1 MPILKSVTTP
11 QGVPCGYHK
20 PVSGE
25 YSFAD
30 GVVVIRVASFYDQA
44 THDAGAGAVW
54 VWPVTL
60 PISQAAD
67 VETAMLTAEGSPFA
81 GGSLLVAQTATP

>member
-1 MPILKSVTTP
+1 MPIVKSVVTP
-11 QGVPCGYHK
+11 NGVPCQFHK
-20 PVSGE
+20 ATSGE

-44 THDAGAGAVW
+44 THDAKAGAVW

-60 PISQAAD
+60 PISHAAA
-67 VETAMLTAEGSPFA
+67 VEDAIVADETSPFY
-81 GGSLLVAQTATP
+81 GGQRV

>member
-11 QGVPCGYHK
+11 NGVPCGFHK

-25 YSFAD
+25 YSFRD
-30 GVVVIRVASFYDQA
+30 GVVVIRVASYYDQA
-44 THDAGAGAVW
+44 MHDAGAGAVW

-67 VETAMLTAEGSPFA
+67 VEAAMLSSMDSPFY
-81 GGSLLVAQTATP
+81 GGTPA

>member
-11 QGVPCGYHK
+11 QGVPCGFHK

-25 YSFAD
+25 YSFGD
-30 GVVVIRVASFYDQA
+30 GVVVIRVASYYDQA
-44 THDAGAGAVW
+44 MHDAGASAVW

-67 VETAMLTAEGSPFA
+67 VEAAMLAAPNSPFYE
-81 GGSLLVAQTATP
+81 GTPA